1 MTATLALRTRA
12 GGCHTR
18 GMRETRVPLTDIRP
32 GEMIVR
38 IGKRE
43 INARFRELAD
53 VPAGHRVRGPRGGL
67 YELNAK
73 GARELVVVRTYVG
86 SPVVSR
92 TAGATVL
99 RAAE

>member
-1 MTATLALRTRA
+1 
-12 GGCHTR
+12 
-18 GMRETRVPLTDIRP
+18 MRETRVPLTDIRP

-53 VPAGHRVRGPRGGL
+53 VAPGHRVSGPRGGRYAL
-67 YELNAK
+67 TAA
-73 GARELVVVRTYVG
+73 GARELVVVRTYAG
-86 SPVVSR
+86 APVVSR

-99 RAAE
+99 RAA